1 MLRADEFQI
10 PNHPQALT
18 LPASLAQIPI
28 SNATFTM
35 KTMTR
40 RRVSTSFLTIK
51 IFMTIC
57 FIYLLLS
64 FFFFDNSLAF
74 NLKLSLLLVS
84 TIFFVGLLY
93 LIDKRKVIEFDGEN
107 LYVFDKMRNQ
117 ESKIPLERIDK
128 ILFSVLGL
136 NLFSLSNYS
145 YKIIYHDN
153 NSQIKKVRLFPRT
166 GSDDISKI
174 IQQTKIKNPSVEV
187 CNWSFG
193 LNELFD

>member
-1 MLRADEFQI
+1 MI
-10 PNHPQALT
+10 H
-18 LPASLAQIPI
+18 
-28 SNATFTM
+28 
-35 KTMTR
+35 
-40 RRVSTSFLTIK
+40 
-51 IFMTIC
+51 
-57 FIYLLLS
+57 
-64 FFFFDNSLAF
+64 
-74 NLKLSLLLVS
+74 
-84 TIFFVGLLY
+84 
-93 LIDKRKVIEFDGEN
+93 KRKVIEFDGEN